1 MNDRRT
7 VIGEIM
13 TWMQV
18 KLALPTPYVRIL
30 VFKPP
35 SVESCIGSNQSAF
48 RPDLPLNTTGKTCVY
63 CYRKFLAIVASLW
76 GGFSFGSSSD
86 FQTTQQFAIF
96 KRYFNGF

>member
-18 KLALPTPYVRIL
+18 KLALPTAYVRIL

-35 SVESCIGSNQSAF
+35 SVESCIGSIQSAF
-48 RPDLPLNTTGKTCVY
+48 RPDWPLNTTGKTCVY
-63 CYRKFLAIVASLW
+63 CYRRFLAIVAS
-76 GGFSFGSSSD
+76 
-86 FQTTQQFAIF
+86 
-96 KRYFNGF
+96 R